1 MNTPS
6 HLITWTVTPSLQ
18 ITCDALV
25 TPLNM
30 IPVHGSCNTCMYST
44 MKANVYIM
52 VCCVHYRLFHFP
64 GVGTA
69 DTEEN
74 PQLLKV
80 FSLKKPIVGQNI
92 ALHAQPSAKNS
103 VFLLFAAGFG
113 FTELHFFQALYVKTD
128 K

>member
-1 MNTPS
+1 
-6 HLITWTVTPSLQ
+6 
-18 ITCDALV
+18 
-25 TPLNM
+25 
-30 IPVHGSCNTCMYST
+30 